1 MAHRSESESYGGTLM
16 DNEIDWERF
25 SDPTIISA
33 RTLILI
39 VLGIEIVLQSVALA
53 ISPTEWWIWQL
64 LGFITATN
72 LGAVVLAVLAQRS
85 ANNIGKAYKKVFT
98 PSFYKTVNMFSKFQE
113 YFELE
118 AQKEGRD
125 LDEEIK
131 EVAPKLW
138 GVIRAHLDVKEPMAS
153 LQPLDK
159 EDDTDLFD

>member
-1 MAHRSESESYGGTLM
+1 M

-85 ANNIGKAYKKVFT
+85 ANNIGKAYKNVFT
-98 PSFYKTVNMFSKFQE
+98 PSFYKTVNMFSKVQE

-159 EDDTDLFD
+159 QDDTDLFD

>member
-25 SDPTIISA
+25 SAPTIISA

-85 ANNIGKAYKKVFT
+85 ANNIGKAYK
-98 PSFYKTVNMFSKFQE
+98 
-113 YFELE
+113 L
-118 AQKEGRD
+118 
-125 LDEEIK
+125 
-131 EVAPKLW
+131 
-138 GVIRAHLDVKEPMAS
+138 S
-153 LQPLDK
+153 LIHI
-159 EDDTDLFD
+159 

>member
-1 MAHRSESESYGGTLM
+1 M

-85 ANNIGKAYKKVFT
+85 ANDIGKAYKMVFT

-118 AQKEGRD
+118 AEKEGRD

-138 GVIRAHLDVKEPMAS
+138 SVIRAHLDVKEPVAS

>member
-1 MAHRSESESYGGTLM
+1 M
-16 DNEIDWERF
+16 
-25 SDPTIISA
+25 
-33 RTLILI
+33 
-39 VLGIEIVLQSVALA
+39 GIEIVLQSVALA

>member
-1 MAHRSESESYGGTLM
+1 MEEQ
-16 DNEIDWERF
+16 IDWERF

-33 RTLILI
+33 RTLVLI

-85 ANNIGKAYKKVFT
+85 ANDIGKAYKTVFT

-113 YFELE
+113 YFEME
-118 AQKEGRD
+118 AEKEGRD

-138 GVIRAHLDVKEPMAS
+138 SVIRAHLDVKEPVAS

>member
-1 MAHRSESESYGGTLM
+1 M

-98 PSFYKTVNMFSKFQE
+98 PRQE
-113 YFELE
+113 PPDVE
-118 AQKEGRD
+118 
-125 LDEEIK
+125 EEIK

>member
-1 MAHRSESESYGGTLM
+1 M
-16 DNEIDWERF
+16 DEQIDWERF

-33 RTLILI
+33 RTLALI

-53 ISPTEWWIWQL
+53 IHPTEWWIWQL

-85 ANNIGKAYKKVFT
+85 ANDIGKAYKMVFT

-118 AQKEGRD
+118 AKKEGRD

-138 GVIRAHLDVKEPMAS
+138 SVIRAHLDVKEPVAS

>member
-1 MAHRSESESYGGTLM
+1 MFVSAEGNRKGRVKFDEKELGKAVAAKA
-16 DNEIDWERF
+16 
-25 SDPTIISA
+25 TIITDNPSNRKRDYNIGEREVA
-33 RTLILI
+33 SFLVDRGYKEVAPGTWKAPAGITKRK
-39 VLGIEIVLQSVALA
+39 LGQV
-53 ISPTEWWIWQL
+53 
-64 LGFITATN
+64 TATTKRK
-72 LGAVVLAVLAQRS
+72 L
-85 ANNIGKAYKKVFT
+85 T
-98 PSFYKTVNMFSKFQE
+98 PE
-113 YFELE
+113 ELE

>member
-1 MAHRSESESYGGTLM
+1 MEEQ
-16 DNEIDWERF
+16 IDWERF

-33 RTLILI
+33 RTLVLI

-85 ANNIGKAYKKVFT
+85 ANDIGKAYKTVFT

-113 YFELE
+113 YFEME
-118 AQKEGRD
+118 AEKEGRD

-138 GVIRAHLDVKEPMAS
+138 SVIRAHLDVKESVAS

>member
-1 MAHRSESESYGGTLM
+1 M

>member
-1 MAHRSESESYGGTLM
+1 MEEQ
-16 DNEIDWERF
+16 IDWERF

-33 RTLILI
+33 RTLVLI

-113 YFELE
+113 YFEME
-118 AQKEGRD
+118 AEKEGRD

-138 GVIRAHLDVKEPMAS
+138 SVIRAHLDVKEPVAS
-153 LQPLDK
+153 LRPLDK

>member
-1 MAHRSESESYGGTLM
+1 M
-16 DNEIDWERF
+16 DEQIDWERF

-33 RTLILI
+33 RTLVLI
-39 VLGIEIVLQSVALA
+39 VLGIEIVLQSIALA
-53 ISPTEWWIWQL
+53 IQPTEWWIWQL

-85 ANNIGKAYKKVFT
+85 ANDIGKAYKTVFT

-113 YFELE
+113 YFEVE
-118 AQKEGRD
+118 AEKEGRD

-138 GVIRAHLDVKEPMAS
+138 SVIRAHLDVKEPVAS

>member
-1 MAHRSESESYGGTLM
+1 M

-159 EDDTDLFD
+159 QDDTDLFD

>member
-1 MAHRSESESYGGTLM
+1 M
-16 DNEIDWERF
+16 DNEIEWERF

>member
-1 MAHRSESESYGGTLM
+1 LAHRSKSESYGGTLM
-16 DNEIDWERF
+16 EDEIDWDRF

-33 RTLILI
+33 RTLVLI
-39 VLGIEIVLQSVALA
+39 IIGIELVLQSVALA
-53 ISPTEWWIWQL
+53 VQPTEWLTWQL

-72 LGAVVLAVLAQRS
+72 LGAVVLAVLAQQS
-85 ANNIGKAYKKVFT
+85 ANDIGKAYKMVFT

-118 AQKEGRD
+118 AEKEGRD

-138 GVIRAHLDVKEPMAS
+138 GVIRAQLDVKEAVPS
-153 LQPLDK
+153 LAPLAK
-159 EDDTDLFD
+159 EDDSDLFD

>member
-1 MAHRSESESYGGTLM
+1 M
-16 DNEIDWERF
+16 DEQIDWERF

-33 RTLILI
+33 RTLVLI

-85 ANNIGKAYKKVFT
+85 ANDIGKAYKTVFT

-113 YFELE
+113 YFEME
-118 AQKEGRD
+118 AEKEGRD

-138 GVIRAHLDVKEPMAS
+138 SVIRAHLDVKEPVAS

>member
-1 MAHRSESESYGGTLM
+1 VS
-16 DNEIDWERF
+16 DEIDWDRF

-33 RTLILI
+33 RTLVLI
-39 VLGIEIVLQSVALA
+39 VIGIELVLQSVVLVVK
-53 ISPTEWWIWQL
+53 PTEWLTWQL

-85 ANNIGKAYKKVFT
+85 ANDIGKAYKSVFT

-113 YFELE
+113 YFEVE

-138 GVIRAHLDVKEPMAS
+138 SVIRAHLDVKEPVPS
-153 LQPLDK
+153 LSPLEK